1 MRKSL
6 RKTSFNNRIWS
17 ALDRAFEN
25 HADALLLGREDA
37 SEGNYYGQECI
48 VGDSYKELTKVEKY
62 LDYLADTDETA
73 TARDY
78 VRAYRTLSRIRGI
91 SGYSTEALEFF
102 LDRKH
107 GAWALPF
114 LQELESL

>member
-6 RKTSFNNRIWS
+6 RNTSFNKRAWA
-17 ALDRAFEN
+17 ALENAFDN

-48 VGDSYKELTKVEKY
+48 VGDSYRELTKVEKY
-62 LDYLADTDETA
+62 LDYLAETDETA

-78 VRAYRTLSRIRGI
+78 VRAFRTLSRIRGI
-91 SGYSTEALEFF
+91 SGYTSEALECF
-102 LDRKH
+102 LNGKH
-107 GAWALPF
+107 GF
-114 LQELESL
+114 